1 MATRGEVEFLR
12 SANRGVVVLA
22 TRDLQAFWSALNTDR
37 PEVARD
43 ALLRFVPVL
52 VERYGEAAAAVAADW
67 YDDLRAAAGARG
79 AYRARIADADP
90 VASTKATRYAAG
102 HLFTGAP
109 NGTLDYLMVA
119 ISKLVLQPSR
129 DTLVRAAGGDPGR
142 PRWARVPSGAETCA
156 FCLVMA
162 SRGFVYRTAESA
174 GDRNR
179 WHGKCDCQIVPD
191 WSDDPRLDGYD
202 PDALY
207 AKYQEATAQAG
218 TNRLKGAGSEED
230 GDLSILQ
237 ALRREQGIN

>member
-1 MATRGEVEFLR
+1 MATRADVELLR
-12 SANRGVVVLA
+12 SANRGVVALA
-22 TRDLQAFWSALNTDR
+22 TRDLQAFWSSLNLDR
-37 PEVARD
+37 PEAARD
-43 ALLRFVPVL
+43 ALLRFIPTL
-52 VERYGEAAAAVAADW
+52 VARYGEAAATVAADW
-67 YDDLRAAAGARG
+67 YDDLRASARVG
-79 AYRARIADADP
+79 GSYRARIVDADEVAP
-90 VASTKATRYAAG
+90 VRATRYAAG
-102 HLFTGAP
+102 HLFTSAP
-109 NGTLDYLMVA
+109 VGTLDYLTTA
-119 ISKLVLQPSR
+119 ISALVLQPSR

-191 WSDDPRLDGYD
+191 WSDDPRLEGYD

-207 AKYQEATAQAG
+207 AKYEEAAAEAG
-218 TNRLKGAGSEED
+218 TNRLKGRGSEED